1 MRPFAALLLALAAL
15 AAAPVLAQA
24 KEISK
29 VEVCGPSVCVPVDKS
44 HHNDFMDGGL
54 AAEPPGQA
62 QAWYSIRYTISPAP
76 GEKME
81 KFTLRNAYVPGANRI
96 RERAE
101 GGGVAWF
108 EPSDAFVR
116 AVRTVLDDVKP
127 YPAAKLTGLEAGL
140 PDVRVDE
147 VVAAPAEQQPAPPG
161 DSSPWPWI
169 AGAAAVLLLALALGM
184 ALRFRPGGTARVTP

>member
-1 MRPFAALLLALAAL
+1 MRPFAALLVALAAL

-29 VEVCGPSVCVPVDKS
+29 VEVCGPSACVPVDKS
-44 HHNDFMDGGL
+44 HHDDFMDGGL

-81 KFTLRNAYVPGANRI
+81 KFTFHNAYVPGANRI

-127 YPAAKLTGLEAGL
+127 FPAAKLTGLESGL

-147 VVAAPAEQQPAPPG
+147 VVAPPTEQPAAAG
-161 DSSPWPWI
+161 DSAPWPWI
-169 AGAAAVLLLALALGM
+169 GGAAAVLLAALLLALG
-184 ALRFRPGGTARVTP
+184 LRFRPGGAARVAP